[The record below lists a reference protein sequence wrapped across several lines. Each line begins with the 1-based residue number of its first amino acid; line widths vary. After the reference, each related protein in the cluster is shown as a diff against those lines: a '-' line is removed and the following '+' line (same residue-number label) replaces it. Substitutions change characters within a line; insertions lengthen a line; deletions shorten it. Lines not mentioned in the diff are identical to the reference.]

1 MDQFV
6 CGIRNG
12 NSLKKLLSQD
22 KDWCLFNI
30 AIADEASEKESKSL
44 NSYDSINY
52 TNMHRIIIKIQ
63 EIRWEITGN
72 KLKCFCCGSETHFA
86 DKWPMKDTGIKCKS
100 NHLTKEC
107 FKRKMM
113 NIERIR

>member
-52 TNMHRIIIKIQ
+52 TNMHRIIIEIQ
-63 EIRWEITGN
+63 EIRWEIN
-72 KLKCFCCGSETHFA
+72 WNVFVVVQKL
-86 DKWPMKDTGIKCKS
+86 IL
-100 NHLTKEC
+100 LTNGRWKIQE
-107 FKRKMM
+107 
-113 NIERIR
+113 

>member
-1 MDQFV
+1 M
-6 CGIRNG
+6 
-12 NSLKKLLSQD
+12 
-22 KDWCLFNI
+22 
-30 AIADEASEKESKSL
+30 
-44 NSYDSINY
+44 
-52 TNMHRIIIKIQ
+52 
-63 EIRWEITGN
+63 GN